1 MKTKYIVAGTL
12 MLSTLS
18 QGQSLF
24 AENPSEDV
32 TTPLP
37 LKFTATAGIGYDDTF
52 TSTSTA
58 AAVSSAYINAALGA
72 DYVNYTPKTSWK
84 LGAEVS
90 ANKYLKSSSGNNGVY
105 YNGRLNLSLNHRLTE
120 RTRYVQNSYV
130 SYGIEPDYSFSFT
143 PNRAP
148 TEHLFYS
155 TDHAIGHRWTARLAT
170 YTGFRVTGVDYHGS
184 GNDKSNNRRTF
195 AFYNNFR
202 YATGPNTTMT
212 ANLSYGKTEASGS
225 AGDSTDIT
233 GSIGIEHKLSR
244 NSYVN
249 AQIGATHRDVTGG
262 RDNYYTPFVSVSYN
276 AALNNKARL
285 KTYARYGVEN
295 YGTSFG
301 SSTFDTNQSVRVGA
315 ELNYAVSPR
324 LSLRGGINYVSYNYS
339 DGRNAGGAIADQD
352 QSLINPYVGFTYM
365 INEQTHINGSYH
377 YNSSSSSFS
386 SGSAANTDYERNR
399 FQFGVS
405 RIF

>member
-1 MKTKYIVAGTL
+1 

-18 QGQSLF
+18 HGQSLF
-24 AENPSEDV
+24 AEGPDEDV

-37 LKFTATAGIGYDDTF
+37 LRFTATAGIGFDDTF
-52 TSTSTA
+52 TSTSDEES
-58 AAVSSAYINAALGA
+58 VSSAYVNAALGA
-72 DYVNYTPKTSWK
+72 DYVNFTPKTSWK
-84 LGAEVS
+84 VGAEVS

-105 YNGRLNLSLNHRLTE
+105 YNGRLNLALNHRLNE

-148 TEHLFYS
+148 SEHIFYS
-155 TDHAIGHRWTARLAT
+155 TDHSIGHRWTSRLAT
-170 YTGFRVTGVDYHGS
+170 YTGVRAYGVDYHG
-184 GNDKSNNRRTF
+184 GQDKDNNRRTYSV
-195 AFYNNFR
+195 YNNFR

-212 ANLSYGKTEASGS
+212 ANLSYAKTDAAGS

-233 GSIGIEHKLSR
+233 ASLGIEHQLSR

-249 AQIGATHRDVTGG
+249 AQIGATHRDVDGG
-262 RDNYYTPFVSVSYN
+262 RSGYYSPFVSIAYN

-285 KTYARYGVEN
+285 KTYANYGIQN

-301 SSTFDTNQSVRVGA
+301 TSTFDTNQSIRVGA
-315 ELNYAVSPR
+315 ELNYQVSPK
-324 LSLRGGINYVSYNYS
+324 LSLRGGINYISYNYS
-339 DGRNAGGAIADQD
+339 DGRNTATGVANRDED
-352 QSLINPYVGFTYM
+352 QSLINPYVGFTYQL
-365 INEQTHINGSYH
+365 NEQTTVNGSYH
-377 YNSSSSSFS
+377 YNTSSSSFDDS
-386 SGSAANTDYERNR
+386 TGSGNTDYDRNR
-399 FQFGVS
+399 FQLGVS